1 MTQRLLCRI
10 FPRILP
16 RLALAA
22 SLSTCFIAASP
33 SPSAAELPSAS
44 PQSQGL
50 SAERLGRVRELFQA
64 EVDGG
69 RMPGVVV
76 LVARRGKI
84 VQADALGFQDKES
97 GKPMKRD
104 AIFRAYSMTKP
115 LVSVLAMM
123 LVEEGKLQLTDP
135 VSKFFPAMT
144 NLKVLSNSADG
155 NSERVPAARQI
166 TIHDLLRHTSGISY
180 AEFSRFPAIKGPY
193 QEAGLFSTDVQGKW
207 ITLTPEQQVDALA
220 KAPLL
225 WQPGTTWEYS
235 LSTDLL
241 GRVLEVITKKT
252 LGELLEEKLLKPL
265 GMKDTSFVVPASKAM
280 RIAEPFRIDPLT
292 GQPYYLVLDVTRAM
306 GNDSGGA
313 GISTTADDYLR
324 FCQMMLN
331 GGTLDGRRYLSRSTV
346 ALMTSD
352 HLGSKIATPV
362 QPGEVLMGVQG
373 YTFGLGFMVRQ
384 GAGIAGVHGSEGD
397 YAWGGYGGTFFWVD
411 PKEQLI
417 GILMAQTPG
426 ASRQYYRRMI
436 KTLVYQAL
444 N

>member
-1 MTQRLLCRI
+1 MTQRLLH
-10 FPRILP
+10 
-16 RLALAA
+16 RLARAAFAA
-22 SLSTCFIAASP
+22 SLSACFIASAP
-33 SPSAAELPSAS
+33 SLQAADLPSAS

-50 SAERLGRVRELFQA
+50 SAERLSRVRSLFQA
-64 EVDGG
+64 EVDAG
-69 RMPGVVV
+69 RMPGAVV
-76 LVARRGKI
+76 LVARKGKI
-84 VQADALGFQDKES
+84 GQAEALGYQDKDA

-115 LVSVLAMM
+115 MVSVLTMM

-135 VSKFFPAMT
+135 VSKFFPAMASM
-144 NLKVLSNSADG
+144 KVLSNSADSK
-155 NSERVPAARQI
+155 SERVPAAKPI
-166 TIHDLLRHTSGISY
+166 TIHDLLRHTSGLSY

-193 QEAGLFSTDVQGKW
+193 QEAGLFSNEVQGQW
-207 ITLTPEQQVDALA
+207 IMLTPEQQVEALSR
-220 KAPLL
+220 APLL

-241 GRVLEVITKKT
+241 GRVLEVIAQKS
-252 LGELLEEKLLKPL
+252 LGELMEEKLLKPL
-265 GMKDTSFVVPASKAM
+265 GMKDTSFVVPASKAS
-280 RIAEPFRIDPLT
+280 RLAEPLRIDPLT
-292 GQPYYLVLDVTRAM
+292 GQPYYLVLDVTRTM

-324 FCQMMLN
+324 FCQMLLN
-331 GGTLDGRRYLSRSTV
+331 GGTLDGRRYLSRTTV

-352 HLGSKIATPV
+352 HLGSRIATPV
-362 QPGEVLMGVQG
+362 QPGELLMGVQG

-384 GAGIAGVHGSEGD
+384 GAGMAGVHGSEGD

-417 GILMAQTPG
+417 GLLMAQTPG

-444 N
+444 D